1 MGKPETC
8 RLVIKDDG
16 PGILVIKMFLLIK
29 SLTSLYP
36 GSEIKGEPASEIK
49 PIFELFWYFDI
60 LLITDSSL

>member
-36 GSEIKGEPASEIK
+36 GSEIKGEPASEIRA
-49 PIFELFWYFDI
+49 IAELYWYFSI
-60 LLITDSSL
+60 RFIIKFSL